1 MTNSLDYLNSKE
13 YNDYID
19 KLPSIEETR
28 KANKNFL
35 ELLSMDWS
43 SSDKLANIQTDTT
56 NSILESILRFESGD
70 RAKRHL
76 NPGAVIYSQNL
87 AEKMFD
93 IYGFDFMRGDEFKGA
108 DDRSYN
114 TADFVN
120 ATDAMLATRYV
131 INNLLKKS
139 KGNIESFISS
149 YTGLPKESK
158 IVKNYSKDI
167 KSRLK

>member
-19 KLPSIEETR
+19 KLPSIEETG

-76 NPGAVIYSQNL
+76 NPGAIIYSQNL

-114 TADFVN
+114 TADFN
-120 ATDAMLATRYV
+120 SASDAILATRY
-131 INNLLKKS
+131 IISNLLKKS
-139 KGNIESFISS
+139 KGNIERFISS

-158 IVKNYSKDI
+158 VVKNYSKDI

>member
-19 KLPSIEETR
+19 KLPSIEETG

-76 NPGAVIYSQNL
+76 NPGAIIYSQNL

>member
-1 MTNSLDYLNSKE
+1 MANLLDYLSSKE
-13 YNDYID
+13 YNDYLD
-19 KLPSIEETR
+19 QYSSIESSR
-28 KANKNFL
+28 SANKNFL

-43 SSDKLANIQTDTT
+43 ASDKLANIPTDST
-56 NSILESILRFESGD
+56 NAILESILKFESGD

-114 TADFVN
+114 TADFN
-120 ATDAMLATRYV
+120 SASDAILATRY
-131 INNLLKKS
+131 IISNLLKKS
-139 KGNIESFISS
+139 KGNIERFISS

-158 IVKNYSKDI
+158 VVKNYSKDI